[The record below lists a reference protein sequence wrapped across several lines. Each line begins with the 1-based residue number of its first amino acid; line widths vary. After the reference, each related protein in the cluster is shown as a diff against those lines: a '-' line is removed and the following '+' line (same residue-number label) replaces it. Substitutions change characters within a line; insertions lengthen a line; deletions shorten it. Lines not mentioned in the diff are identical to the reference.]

1 MKYRV
6 LLLFALVV
14 LGTAGCGKKQKE
26 FAQNNVEWPEGL
38 DDHLGMVQYLAA
50 LQEQYFQQPEN
61 RYASALRAERMLER
75 LQKEAGDPSI
85 VYEVAF
91 ECLSAGKTTETIHLM
106 EEALQQN
113 GNLSKEQQ
121 LQFKKLLA
129 IAYLRYGEQQNCIS
143 NHVAQSCI
151 LPIAPEAMYTE
162 REATIKA
169 YDVYTQLAQED
180 KTDLTSV
187 FLLNV
192 AAMNLGRYPDS
203 LPEAL
208 RIPPAAFESEVAF
221 PYFENVAIPLDLDVI
236 SASGGA
242 ITEDFDNDG
251 FIDIVTS
258 SWFLDD
264 QLHYYHNNGDG
275 TFTEQTD
282 AANLTG
288 ITGGLNLLH
297 ADYNKDGFR
306 DIFIPRGGWWNDYG
320 KLPNSLLRNNGDG
333 TFSDVTRSSG
343 LFSLYPTQTA
353 VFADFNND
361 GWLDLFVGNETRRNT
376 EKYPCEL
383 FISNGDGTFTEHAKA
398 AGVNL
403 PVFAKG
409 VVAGDYDND
418 GWMDIAISS
427 QGQDNF
433 LLRNETGAKGKP
445 TKFKDVSKQ
454 AGITGPVKSFPLT
467 FLDYNNDGWE
477 DLIIFTYDAGVSDYD
492 NAAYLLKQPLK
503 GEVSVLYKNNGNGTF
518 TNLSGN
524 AGIEVPMAAMGFNYG
539 DINNDGWIDLY
550 VGTGTPEYTSLV
562 PNKMFL
568 NNNGTDFSDITTAG
582 GFGHLQKGHGIGFAD
597 LDNDGDQDIYEDMGG
612 GYQGDAFQGAC
623 YLNPG
628 NPNNWITLLLEGT
641 DGNRDAIGA
650 RVKIAV
656 RLEDGSERLIF
667 QTVRTG
673 GSFGSASLQLETGL
687 ANATSIKE
695 ITIQWPG
702 GTTAVYSDVPVNS
715 FVKIT
720 EGKADWSLVNRLP
733 VTWNLRPTAEMDH
746 SMHEMH

>member
-1 MKYRV
+1 M
-6 LLLFALVV
+6 VV
-14 LGTAGCGKKQKE
+14 VGSAGCGKKQKE
-26 FAQNNVEWPEGL
+26 FAQNTVAWPEGM
-38 DDHLGMVQYLAA
+38 DDHQAMIKYLAA
-50 LQEQYFQQPEN
+50 LQEEYFQQPDN
-61 RYASALRAERMLER
+61 RYASTLRAERMLER
-75 LQKEAGDPSI
+75 LQKEKGEPAV
-85 VYEVAF
+85 VYDVAF
-91 ECLSAGKTTETIHLM
+91 ECLSAGKTTETIHLL
-106 EEALQQN
+106 EEALKQQ
-113 GNLSKEQQ
+113 GSDLQQEQR
-121 LQFKKLLA
+121 LQFRKLLA

-151 LPIAPEAMYTE
+151 LPIAPEAMYIE

-169 YDVYTQLAQED
+169 YDLYTELAQED
-180 KTDLTSV
+180 KADLTSV

-203 LPEAL
+203 LPDAL
-208 RIPPAAFESEVAF
+208 RIPPSAFESEVDF
-221 PYFENVAIPLDLDVI
+221 PYFENAAIPLHLDVI

-264 QLHYYHNNGDG
+264 QLHYFHNNGDG
-275 TFTEQTD
+275 TFTEQTE
-282 AANLTG
+282 AANLNG
-288 ITGGLNLLH
+288 ITGGLNLIH
-297 ADYNKDGFR
+297 ADYNNDGFR
-306 DIFIPRGGWWNDYG
+306 DIFILRGGWWNDYG

-333 TFSDVTRSSG
+333 TFSDVTKSSG

-361 GWLDLFVGNETRRNT
+361 GWLDIFVGNETRRNT

-383 FISNGDGTFTEHAKA
+383 FISNADGTFSEQAQK

-403 PVFAKG
+403 PVFAKV

-433 LLRNETGAKGKP
+433 LLKNVTGEKGKP
-445 TKFKDVSKQ
+445 VQFKDVSKQ
-454 AGITGPVKSFPLT
+454 AGIVGPVKSFPLT

-492 NAAYLLKQPLK
+492 NAAYLLQQPLK
-503 GEVSVLYKNNGNGTF
+503 GEVSVLYKNNGDGTF
-518 TNLSGN
+518 SNLSGTS
-524 AGIEVPMAAMGFNYG
+524 GIEVPMAAMGFNYG
-539 DINNDGWIDLY
+539 DVNNDGWIDLY

-568 NNNGTDFSDITTAG
+568 NNNGSDFKDITTAG

-612 GYQGDAFQGAC
+612 GYQGAAFQGAC

-628 NPNNWITLLLEGT
+628 NDNAWITLMLVGT
-641 DGNRDAIGA
+641 TANKDAIGA
-650 RVKIAV
+650 RVKIVAS
-656 RLEDGSERLIF
+656 LPDGTERSIY

-673 GSFGSASLQLETGL
+673 GSFGSGSMQLETGL
-687 ANATSIKE
+687 GKAASVKE
-695 ITIQWPG
+695 VTIQWPG
-702 GTTAVYSDVPVNS
+702 GATAVYTGLPVNTY
-715 FVKIT
+715 VKIE
-720 EGKADWSLVNRLP
+720 EGKAEWSKVDHSTIEWQLAP
-733 VTWNLRPTAEMDH
+733 AAEMDH
-746 SMHEMH
+746 SMHNMH